1 MSMYS
6 SPMLQRMKEIPI
18 LILILKNFIKQS
30 KNRKTYFTFSF
41 ALFNVSELGFPSAW
55 SSVVSAFALASCSA
69 FFTFFVASSIVSVI
83 NIYYTPFFISFF
95 YLSQLFKTIKKLL
108 IAFQITGAN
117 I

>member
-6 SPMLQRMKEIPI
+6 SPMLQWMKEIPI

-41 ALFNVSELGFPSAW
+41 DLFNVSELGFPSAW

-69 FFTFFVASSIVSVI
+69 FITLLHHLCFSCQGQTIFAVFESR
-83 NIYYTPFFISFF
+83 YFIICS
-95 YLSQLFKTIKKLL
+95 LS
-108 IAFQITGAN
+108 
-117 I
+117 